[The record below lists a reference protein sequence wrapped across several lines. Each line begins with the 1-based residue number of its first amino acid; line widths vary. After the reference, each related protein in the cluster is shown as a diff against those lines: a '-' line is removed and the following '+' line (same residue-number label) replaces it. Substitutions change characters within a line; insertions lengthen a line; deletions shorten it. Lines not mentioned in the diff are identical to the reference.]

1 MGAWPARTLP
11 IGTGYAA
18 WTGIG
23 ATGSVLLGI
32 LFFNE
37 SRDPARLVSIGLIIA
52 GIVGLR
58 LTTTAE

>member
-1 MGAWPARTLP
+1 MACAHLAHWHGLR
-11 IGTGYAA
+11 GAA